1 MSALAF
7 EIVGSLPEDSPGKL
21 CTFGRVEINCIAAK
35 PFTSILILISP
46 DDDVFDDKLPS
57 AEVGKPRSRTDSE
70 ASSHTITEAKSDSR
84 TATPTWSR
92 TPSRSRS
99 RSSSR
104 TRSRSRSR
112 TPTSRTVSRASR

>member
-1 MSALAF
+1 MSAFSF
-7 EIVGSLPEDSPGKL
+7 EIVGSLPEYSPGKI
-21 CTFGRVEINCIAAK
+21 CTFGRVEINCIAAT

-46 DDDVFDDKLPS
+46 DDVFDDKLPS

-70 ASSHTITEAKSDSR
+70 ASSRTITEAKSDSR